1 MILSDSRYS
10 DGELQKSLDSR
21 KNLVSISVV
30 RVFPSTQVPFYYY
43 TWNSSDRID
52 LVALRLLGD
61 PELWWQIMDI
71 NPEITNPLTIA
82 PGTILR
88 IPSV

>member
-21 KNLVSISVV
+21 KNLVSVSVV
-30 RVFPSTQVPFYYY
+30 RVFPSTQIAFFYY

-71 NPEITNPLTIA
+71 NPEITNPLTIL
-82 PGTILR
+82 PGTLLR